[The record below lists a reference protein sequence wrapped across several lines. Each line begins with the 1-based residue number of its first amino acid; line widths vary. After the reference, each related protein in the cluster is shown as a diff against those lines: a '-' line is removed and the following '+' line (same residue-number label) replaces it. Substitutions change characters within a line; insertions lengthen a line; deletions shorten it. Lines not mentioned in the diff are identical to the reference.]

1 MHVYKKRQTR
11 KAIIEQLQRDFN
23 LAPLVAETLHA
34 QMSGYFAEHYERQ
47 TKSGQMTY
55 VAVAAEEPAGRKL
68 EECQRIP
75 VTLTLY
81 EPDDL
86 LALREGV
93 AS

>member
-1 MHVYKKRQTR
+1 M
-11 KAIIEQLQRDFN
+11 
-23 LAPLVAETLHA
+23 AETLHA
-34 QMSGYFAEHYERQ
+34 QMSGYCSEHYERQ

-55 VAVAAEEPAGRKL
+55 VAVAAEEPARHKL

-93 AS
+93 AGLEQNNYSHYLPRNLYPRRLVNA